1 LKIKLIIL
9 FIFLSLFGNFS
20 SFASENIIY
29 NTDGEHTGIFQKK
42 KYKHYKKTAFKIKNK
57 NFTEKTKEKT
67 KGGAILMAILTGP
80 IGGHRIYLGTTPFV
94 PIVYALTLGGGMG
107 LLPAIDLIVILLSK
121 DLNNYENN
129 PNIFMW

>member
-1 LKIKLIIL
+1 MGI
-9 FIFLSLFGNFS
+9 FS
-20 SFASENIIY
+20 SMASENTIL
-29 NTDGEHTGIFQKK
+29 NTDGERSTIFHKK
-42 KYKHYKKTAFKIKNK
+42 KYKHYKKSNLKIKKVERIVFLENK
-57 NFTEKTKEKT
+57 KGQT
-67 KGGAILMAILTGP
+67 KGKAILMAILTGP

-107 LLPAIDLIVILLSK
+107 LLPAIDLVVILLSK